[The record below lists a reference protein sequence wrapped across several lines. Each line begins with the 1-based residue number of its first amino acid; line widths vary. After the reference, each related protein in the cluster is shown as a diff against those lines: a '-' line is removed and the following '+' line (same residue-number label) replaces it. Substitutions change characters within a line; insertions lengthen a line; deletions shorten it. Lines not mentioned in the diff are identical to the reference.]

1 MRTPF
6 HLWALGL
13 LLVLWNCWG
22 LFGAIAAQGGFLP
35 QMPDEASAYFEQQ
48 PLWFV
53 ALADF
58 SPLAGVAGAMAV
70 LLQSRWAPRLFLAQ
84 IAIALLATAYELI
97 TGTSPLFGGGPAW
110 GSTGLL
116 LGLLF
121 AQYLYARFLLKRGL
135 LD

>member
-22 LFGAIAAQGGFLP
+22 LFGAVAAQGGFFP

-53 ALADF
+53 ALADL
-58 SPLAGVAGAMAV
+58 SPVAGVAGAMAV
-70 LLQSRWAPRLFLAQ
+70 LLQSRSAPRLFLAQ
-84 IAIALLATAYELI
+84 IAIAVLATVYELV
-97 TGTSPLFGGGPAW
+97 TGTSPLFGSGPAW
-110 GSTGLL
+110 GSSALL
-116 LGLLF
+116 FGLLF
-121 AQYLYARFLLKRGL
+121 AQYVYARYLLGRGL